1 MSLGNEIKTFCES
14 GGALVDEKAKLLK
27 ALGDFQ
33 GIITVLVGHAISS
46 QASPENSKEIYK
58 VGLNTTRA
66 LFAAGDVVIG
76 WLLLRMAEIA
86 AGKPSDD
93 FYLGKIAAAKHFIN
107 VVLPH
112 LTAERK
118 IAEATDGSIMEL
130 PEKAF

>member
-1 MSLGNEIKTFCES
+1 MLFRS
-14 GGALVDEKAKLLK
+14 LK

-33 GIITVLVGHAISS
+33 GIVTTLVGYAMEAQSN
-46 QASPENSKEIYK
+46 PKEIYK
-58 VGLNTTRA
+58 VGLNTSRA
-66 LFAAGDVVIG
+66 LFAAGDVIIG

-86 AGKPSDD
+86 AAKPADD
-93 FYLGKIAAAKHFIN
+93 FYTGKIAAAKHFVN